1 MRARETAIAM
11 FTMLQVHAA
20 ELMSRMQE
28 VLAAQ
33 QNELSAGEMA
43 LKDRIQLLEAMDDPE
58 LQPVLDKKREELAR
72 MIQA

>member
-1 MRARETAIAM
+1 M
-11 FTMLQVHAA
+11 FTMLQAHAA
-20 ELMSRMQE
+20 VLMTRMQE
-28 VLAAQ
+28 ILAAQ

>member
-11 FTMLQVHAA
+11 FTMLQAHAA
-20 ELMSRMQE
+20 VLITRMQE
-28 VLAAQ
+28 ILAAQ

>member
-1 MRARETAIAM
+1 M
-11 FTMLQVHAA
+11 FTMLQAHAA
-20 ELMSRMQE
+20 VLMTRMKE
-28 VLAAQ
+28 ILAAQ